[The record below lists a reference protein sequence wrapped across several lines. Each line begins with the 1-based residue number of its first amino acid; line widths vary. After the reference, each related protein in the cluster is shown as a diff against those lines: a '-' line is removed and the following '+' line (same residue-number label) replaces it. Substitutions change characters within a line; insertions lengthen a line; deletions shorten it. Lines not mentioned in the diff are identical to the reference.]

1 MPGLCHFDQKCLM
14 WVFLGYNFKR
24 TMAIFEI
31 SNPRI
36 CLIAKYC
43 DVTKMPRFGTK
54 SALFGYFWARILKN
68 CSEHPRISAIAKF
81 REETKMPSSGIWV
94 IFGKN
99 LFKKTFEISTLKFVY
114 FQNLT
119 KK

>member
-1 MPGLCHFDQKCLM
+1 
-14 WVFLGYNFKR
+14 
-24 TMAIFEI
+24 MAIFEI

-43 DVTKMPRFGTK
+43 DVTKMPSCGTK

-81 REETKMPSSGIWV
+81 CEETKMPSSGIWV

-114 FQNLT
+114 LQNLT